1 MFKIGK
7 KHGRKWGMSIINS
20 QKRYEADMEEY
31 RFFLTNMKAIPYH
44 GEYFDF
50 YLNLLSKELRYS
62 SLLEVNR
69 YHTKNR
75 YLYPFHC
82 MDDRLLFGKEQKYEE
97 VEIDIRE
104 NNLIS
109 EPWNHTR
116 YADILY
122 AIQKNGFKYQ
132 ITNHMAYYY
141 DGLNITCAYNGLHSL
156 GAGVYWGNGKIKA
169 QRINVTSLFEVVD
182 AYNDLS
188 FGYNEK
194 NIRKKFEDKGM
205 IIPAKLKKSL
215 EDRFYGTDY
224 RLILIYE
231 LSKRR
236 YLEIK
241 ESRM

>member
-1 MFKIGK
+1 M
-7 KHGRKWGMSIINS
+7 
-20 QKRYEADMEEY
+20 
-31 RFFLTNMKAIPYH
+31 
-44 GEYFDF
+44 
-50 YLNLLSKELRYS
+50 
-62 SLLEVNR
+62 
-69 YHTKNR
+69 
-75 YLYPFHC
+75 
-82 MDDRLLFGKEQKYEE
+82 
-97 VEIDIRE
+97 
-104 NNLIS
+104 
-109 EPWNHTR
+109 
-116 YADILY
+116 
-122 AIQKNGFKYQ
+122 
-132 ITNHMAYYY
+132 
-141 DGLNITCAYNGLHSL
+141 

-236 YLEIK
+236 YLEMK